1 VLLEIPRGSVSK
13 AKICKGKYDQKL
25 EFPERLE
32 IQTKKPY
39 MGGIWIFPG
48 TEQEIKNPHILHR
61 GVL

>member
-1 VLLEIPRGSVSK
+1 M
-13 AKICKGKYDQKL
+13 GKWGGGGG
-25 EFPERLE
+25 E